1 MFHIAD
7 TSKLMNTITLG
18 AITMTNAIV
27 LAFRSGLPGQPVP
40 LS

>member
-27 LAFRSGLPGQPVP
+27 QWPFVVAYRAS
-40 LS
+40 LSR